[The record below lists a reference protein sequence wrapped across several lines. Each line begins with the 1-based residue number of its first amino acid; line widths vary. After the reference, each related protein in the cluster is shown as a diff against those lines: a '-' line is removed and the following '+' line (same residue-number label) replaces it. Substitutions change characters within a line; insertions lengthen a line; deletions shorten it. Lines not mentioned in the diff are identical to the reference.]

1 MRNIKLR
8 IWNGS
13 VKEQGIGDEI
23 RNALYPIV
31 LSFSNI
37 KIRYRI
43 TLINSCET
51 VPDKPVIYAY
61 NHFQFTDIPIAMKAT
76 GKRSYT

>member
-37 KIRYRI
+37 K
-43 TLINSCET
+43 S
-51 VPDKPVIYAY
+51 
-61 NHFQFTDIPIAMKAT
+61 DIELL
-76 GKRSYT
+76 